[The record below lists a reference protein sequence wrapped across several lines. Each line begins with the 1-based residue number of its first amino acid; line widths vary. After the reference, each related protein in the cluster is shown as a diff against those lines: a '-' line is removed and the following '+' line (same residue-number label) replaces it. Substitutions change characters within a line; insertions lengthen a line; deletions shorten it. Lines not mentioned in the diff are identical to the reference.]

1 MEDESMGL
9 VAWFSGKRTNFG
21 ANGWDEGLGEVDTHV
36 VEGADRFSL
45 VSPHA
50 SNPLVD

>member
-21 ANGWDEGLGEVDTHV
+21 ANGWDEVLGEVDTHV